1 MMESAWDARLQ
12 AVFELSPTILTVTG
26 LADGRIVQ
34 VNDAFLLATGYSRE
48 EVIGRSVPEI
58 AVWVDPAQR
67 DAGLVALR
75 QGRSIRNVEARFR
88 TKFGRELVAIANA
101 DVIDID
107 GRACILTALIDITD
121 RVRAESALRDSERRF
136 AQLFHANPL
145 PMTIVSL
152 RTHRHLDVNEA
163 AVRHSGY
170 TREEMLGR
178 TKPELGFWVAP
189 DQRDGLLHQ
198 LLARGQVR
206 DLEVTFRTKSGDER
220 QLLTNSEVITYEGEP
235 AVLSVSVDITERKQL
250 EAQQEARRQEAESL
264 TRTKD
269 EFLAIL
275 SHELRNPLG
284 AITSALGVLDRLASG
299 NDLRNVVGIINR
311 QTARLT
317 RLVDDLLDVARL
329 AAGKIALRR
338 EPVDLY
344 QLAERSVRALRE
356 GGRIRDHRVV
366 VEGVSVEVL
375 ADRVRLEQVVDN
387 LLDNALKYTAPGGEV
402 RVSTEQV
409 DDHALLR
416 VRDTGEG
423 IPTDLGPRIFEM
435 FVQEPQALDRA
446 RGGLGL
452 GLALVKQLVELHGGA
467 VAVTSRGAGHG
478 SEFTVE
484 LPVHVGPVES
494 PTSSAPAACAP
505 SAARR
510 RRLLIVEDNADA
522 REGLRL
528 LLSYAGHEV
537 ETAEDASSALEKLR
551 TFRPEIA
558 LIDIGLPGVDGYSLA
573 RLARETPET
582 RETYLVA
589 LTGYGQA
596 EDRDKALAVGFDAHL
611 TKPVDPARLN
621 AFLATR

>member
-1 MMESAWDARLQ
+1 MTQPAWGSRLQ
-12 AVFELSPTILTVTG
+12 AVFELTPTILTVTG
-26 LADGRIVQ
+26 LDDGRIVE
-34 VNDAFLLATGYSRE
+34 VNDAFLLATGYSRD
-48 EVIGRSVPEI
+48 EVIGRSVPDI

-67 DAGLVALR
+67 EEGLAALR
-75 QGRSIRNVEARFR
+75 AGRSIRNVEARFR
-88 TKFGRELVAIANA
+88 SKGGRELVAITNA

-121 RVRAESALRDSERRF
+121 RVRAESALRESERRF

-145 PMTIVSL
+145 PMTIVSM
-152 RTHRHLDVNEA
+152 RTHRHLDANEA

-206 DLEVTFRTKSGDER
+206 DFEVTFRTKSGEER
-220 QLLTNSEVITYEGEP
+220 QLLTNSEVITYDGEP

-250 EAQQEARRQEAESL
+250 EAQQEARRQEAEIL

-269 EFLAIL
+269 EFLATL

-284 AITSALGVLDRLASG
+284 AITNALGVLDRLATG
-299 NDLRNVVGIINR
+299 DNLRNVVGIINR

-329 AAGKIALRR
+329 TAGKITLNR
-338 EPVDLY
+338 EAVDLRE
-344 QLAERSVRALRE
+344 LAERSVRALGE

-366 VEGVSVEVL
+366 VEGVPVEVL

-409 DDHALLR
+409 DDLAILR

-423 IPTDLGPRIFEM
+423 ILAELGARVFEM

-452 GLALVKQLVELHGGA
+452 GLALVKQLVELHGGS
-467 VAVTSRGAGHG
+467 VSVTSRGAGHG

-484 LPVHVGPVES
+484 LPVHAGLTDSTPSSEPAGD
-494 PTSSAPAACAP
+494 PTAV
-505 SAARR
+505 RR
-510 RRLLIVEDNADA
+510 RRLLVVEDNADA

-537 ETAEDASSALEKLR
+537 ETAEDAPTGLEKLR

-558 LIDIGLPGVDGYSLA
+558 LIDIGLPGVDGYALA
-573 RLARETPET
+573 RMARETPEART
-582 RETYLVA
+582 TYLVA

-596 EDRDKALAVGFDAHL
+596 EDRNKARAAGFDAHL

-621 AFLATR
+621 AFLAGR